1 MNSLIGGIKK
11 RLTDKKLKQEGK
23 RLKKFTITTVSHC
36 DQIRKNTEN
45 FGEKMDRLS
54 EVMKQIKT
62 NDSQDLKLW
71 N

>member
-23 RLKKFTITTVSHC
+23 RLKKFTITTASHC

-45 FGEKMDRLS
+45 IGEKWID
-54 EVMKQIKT
+54 
-62 NDSQDLKLW
+62 
-71 N
+71 